1 MEALIK
7 SERAASGETFR
18 GKDLHGGH
26 FVGGALRV
34 AGGAARNKDSGNTAK
49 SPLRGRFYSIR
60 LERDHDTG

>member
-7 SERAASGETFR
+7 SEQVASGETIR
-18 GKDLHGGH
+18 GDLLRGH
-26 FVGGALRV
+26 FVGGALHI
-34 AGGAARNKDSGNTAK
+34 AGGAARNKDGGNTAK

>member
-18 GKDLHGGH
+18 EDLLGGH

-34 AGGAARNKDSGNTAK
+34 AGGAACNKDGGNTTK